1 MIKFILG
8 HDILARARTG
18 TGKTSAFAIPILHKM
33 LEGKKYST
41 NSENRALILAP
52 SKELCN
58 QIFNNFSELIK
69 YCKRMISIMD
79 LSQGN
84 VKDKSDLMITEKP
97 NVLISTPRKII
108 EYLSMKTML
117 DIKNQIKYLA
127 IDESDLMFSF
137 GYQDDLM
144 KVIKLLPNSGIQHY
158 LMSATLNT
166 DVKELKSL
174 IMNNPVILK
183 LEEPDL
189 PESDRLHQYHIEVF
203 DDEEKFVLINALLK
217 LGLIVGKS
225 IIFVNTVN
233 RCYQLKLF
241 LEQFGISTC
250 VLNSELPI
258 VSRCHVVEKFNSG
271 VYDIIIAS
279 DEKCVTDP
287 EARTTKNARS
297 KQKKSTE
304 SGVSRGIDFKF
315 VSNVINFD
323 FPTTVDSYVHRVGRT
338 ARGNEDAEGN
348 ILSLV
353 CPDEMK
359 YFKKVTAKYNQNG
372 NFKPYLFKMDE
383 LEAFRYR

>member
-1 MIKFILG
+1 
-8 HDILARARTG
+8 
-18 TGKTSAFAIPILHKM
+18 M
-33 LEGKKYST
+33 LDGKKYST
-41 NSENRALILAP
+41 NNENRALILAP

-58 QIFNNFSELIK
+58 QIFNNFTELTK
-69 YCKRMISIMD
+69 YCKRMVSIMD

-84 VKDKSDLMITEKP
+84 VKDKCDLMITEKP

-108 EYLSMKTML
+108 EYLSMKIMH
-117 DIKNQIKYLA
+117 DIKSQIKYLA

-144 KVIKLLPNSGIQHY
+144 KVINLLPNSGIQHY

-166 DVKELKSL
+166 DVKELKTL

-225 IIFVNTVN
+225 IIFVNNVD

-287 EARTTKNARS
+287 EERS
-297 KQKKSTE
+297 TKKSKARHKSSME

-338 ARGNEDAEGN
+338 ARGNEEAEGN

-353 CPDEMK
+353 SPVEMK
-359 YFKKVTAKYNQNG
+359 YFKKVTAKYDQNG

-383 LEAFRYR
+383 LEAFRYRYV